1 MTNTERIQA
10 NNVELRE
17 CIEITDSLSDAVEVV
32 LQSKTVTPTESV
44 QEVLADEG
52 YTALEKITIN
62 PIPDEYQDV
71 SEVTATADKVVS
83 GSKFVD
89 STGIVEGTMKSHT
102 NETYYAEPSL
112 MTQDYDYEIPEGYHK
127 DTKVKVNITNQTFT
141 PNKEGEFWEAVSA
154 NAFANEIYINPIPDE
169 YIIPSGELE
178 ITENGIHDVTEYAS
192 VNVNMESASPS
203 DTSMED
209 IFVTRPSTFTSY
221 TNNKVKT
228 IGQGAFAYCSSL
240 ASVSFPACTSVGS
253 SAFYG
258 CTKLTSVSFPACTSI
273 ANNAFYGCSRL
284 TTVDFPACTFV
295 AMSAFDYCSSLTS
308 VNFPACTSVGGSAFG
323 HCLSLTSAN
332 FPICTSVGISAF
344 NNCLSLTSA
353 NFPACTSIG
362 VAAFYGCSSLTSV
375 SFPVCTSIGNS
386 AFGYC
391 TKLTSVSFPACTSI
405 GNNAFNKCYNL
416 ISLYLTGSAVC
427 TLSNSNAFASTP
439 IGGYSTSAG
448 QYGNIFV
455 PASLV
460 DIYRS
465 STNWTYF
472 SSRIVA
478 YEE

>member
-141 PNKEGEFWEAVSA
+141 PNKEGEFWEAISA
-154 NAFANEIYINPIPDE
+154 NAFANEIYIEPIPDE

-192 VNVNMESASPS
+192 VNVNMESTSPS
-203 DTSMED
+203 DTDMEE
-209 IFVTRPSTFTSY
+209 ILITRPSTFTSY
-221 TNNKVKT
+221 TNNKVET

-240 ASVSFPACTSVGS
+240 TTVDFSACTSIGN

-258 CTKLTSVSFPACTSI
+258 CTKLTSVSFPVCTRI
-273 ANNAFYGCSRL
+273 GTTAFTNCSSL
-284 TTVDFPACTFV
+284 TTVDFPACT
-295 AMSAFDYCSSLTS
+295 
-308 VNFPACTSVGGSAFG
+308 NIGGSAF
-323 HCLSLTSAN
+323 
-332 FPICTSVGISAF
+332 
-344 NNCLSLTSA
+344 NN
-353 NFPACTSIG
+353 
-362 VAAFYGCSSLTSV
+362 CSSLTSV
-375 SFPVCTSIGNS
+375 SFPVCTSLGYS
-386 AFGYC
+386 AFAYC
-391 TKLTSVSFPACTSI
+391 TSLTSVSFPACTNINSSAFTRCSSLTSANFPACASVGQNAFAYCASLTSVSFPACTNI
-405 GNNAFNKCYNL
+405 GASAFNKCYNL

-427 TLSNSNAFASTP
+427 TLSNSNAFTSTP

-460 DIYRS
+460 DLYRS
-465 STNWTYF
+465 ATNWTYF